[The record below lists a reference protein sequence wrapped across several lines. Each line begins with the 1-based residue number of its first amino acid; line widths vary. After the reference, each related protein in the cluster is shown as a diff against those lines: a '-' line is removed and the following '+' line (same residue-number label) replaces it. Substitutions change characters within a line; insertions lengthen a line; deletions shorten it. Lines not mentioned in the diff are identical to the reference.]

1 MNPSCSPPPEGHIKL
16 NSATE
21 IMILSLL
28 CVILKSAAADGWFVR
43 CVAGCRLGLV
53 GARLATCY
61 SDARALY
68 RFLVLLLLSPGC
80 PRCVRALA
88 IARALPSSPTGTD
101 WVSPSR
107 AIAFVPRLSSAPVRS
122 VRWAGL
128 EKPTGGLKPPHTDS
142 GLLDR
147 FDRLPVKTGQIQN
160 RMFNRFRSVSR
171 PI

>member
-1 MNPSCSPPPEGHIKL
+1 MNPSCSPPPEWHIKL

-28 CVILKSAAADGWFVR
+28 RVILKSAAADGWFVR

-68 RFLVLLLLSPGC
+68 RFLVLLLLRPD
-80 PRCVRALA
+80 
-88 IARALPSSPTGTD
+88 ARVACAR
-101 WVSPSR
+101 SPSRVRCLAHLLVLGLVSAR

-122 VRWAGL
+122 RGGGGRGWA
-128 EKPTGGLKPPHTDS
+128 
-142 GLLDR
+142 R
-147 FDRLPVKTGQIQN
+147 A
-160 RMFNRFRSVSR
+160 
-171 PI
+171 

>member
-88 IARALPSSPTGTD
+88 IARALPSSPTGTG
-101 WVSPSR
+101 SR
-107 AIAFVPRLSSAPVRS
+107 LRS
-122 VRWAGL
+122 R
-128 EKPTGGLKPPHTDS
+128 DC
-142 GLLDR
+142 
-147 FDRLPVKTGQIQN
+147 
-160 RMFNRFRSVSR
+160 FRSTAVVGAC
-171 PI
+171 PIPWGRRTGMGARVIWP